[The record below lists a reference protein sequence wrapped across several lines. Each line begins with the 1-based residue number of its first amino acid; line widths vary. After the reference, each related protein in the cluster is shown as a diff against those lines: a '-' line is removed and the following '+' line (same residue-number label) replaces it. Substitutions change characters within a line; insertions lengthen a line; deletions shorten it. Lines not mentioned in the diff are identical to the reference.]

1 MRKHPLTQENFLKE
15 LAKTIRKFSMLDHP
29 FYQLWN
35 RGELPLETI
44 TEYAKQYYAQVK
56 AFPTY
61 VSAVHSRC
69 EDMECRQILL
79 ENLIEEE
86 HGDDNHPELWL
97 RFADGLGLNRDEV
110 KNQKLLNETEVSVE
124 TMKNLTQDKNYLNG
138 LAALYAYESQIPEV
152 SKTKREGLIK
162 FYNIEDDRTVS
173 FFSVHEKADL
183 IHRKVEEDIL
193 KNQCTSKESQQEVL
207 QSAND
212 AAEAL
217 WNFLNGVYENYVE
230 SAAVC

>member
-1 MRKHPLTQENFLKE
+1 MKKFPLTQEKFLKE
-15 LAKTIRKFSMLDHP
+15 LEKTIRKFSMLDHP

-61 VSAVHSRC
+61 VSGVHSRC

-110 KNQKLLNETEVSVE
+110 KNQKLLNSTEVSVE
-124 TMKNLTQDKNYLNG
+124 TMKNLTQDKNYLKG

-152 SKTKREGLIK
+152 SKTKREGLKK

-193 KNQCTSKESQQEVL
+193 KNHCTSKVSQKEVL
-207 QSAND
+207 QSAGD

>member
-1 MRKHPLTQENFLKE
+1 
-15 LAKTIRKFSMLDHP
+15 MLDHP

-61 VSAVHSRC
+61 VSGVHARC

-110 KNQKLLNETEVSVE
+110 KNQKLLKETEESVE
-124 TMKNLTQDKNYLNG
+124 TMKNLTQDKNYLKG

-152 SKTKREGLIK
+152 SKTKREGLKK
-162 FYNIEDDRTVS
+162 FYNIEDDRVVS

-183 IHRKVEEDIL
+183 IHRQVEQDIL

-207 QSAND
+207 QSAGD
-212 AAEAL
+212 AAKAL
-217 WNFLNGVYENYVE
+217 WNFLNGIYENYVE
-230 SAAVC
+230 SVAGC

>member
-1 MRKHPLTQENFLKE
+1 ME
-15 LAKTIRKFSMLDHP
+15 KTIRKFSMLDHP

-61 VSAVHSRC
+61 VSGVHARC

-110 KNQKLLNETEVSVE
+110 KNQKLLKETEESVE
-124 TMKNLTQDKNYLNG
+124 TMKNLTQDKNYLKG

-152 SKTKREGLIK
+152 SKTKREGLKK
-162 FYNIEDDRTVS
+162 FYNIEDDRVVS

-183 IHRKVEEDIL
+183 IHRQVEQDIL

-207 QSAND
+207 QSAGD
-212 AAEAL
+212 AAKAL
-217 WNFLNGVYENYVE
+217 WNFLNGIYENYVE
-230 SAAVC
+230 SVAVC

>member
-1 MRKHPLTQENFLKE
+1 
-15 LAKTIRKFSMLDHP
+15 MLDHP

-61 VSAVHSRC
+61 VSGVHARC

-110 KNQKLLNETEVSVE
+110 KNQKLLKETEESVE
-124 TMKNLTQDKNYLNG
+124 TMKNLTQDKNYLKG

-152 SKTKREGLIK
+152 SKTKREGLKK
-162 FYNIEDDRTVS
+162 FYNIEDDRVVS

-183 IHRKVEEDIL
+183 IHRQVEQDIL

-207 QSAND
+207 QSAGD
-212 AAEAL
+212 AAKAL
-217 WNFLNGVYENYVE
+217 WNFLNGIYENYVE
-230 SAAVC
+230 SVAVC

>member
-1 MRKHPLTQENFLKE
+1 ME
-15 LAKTIRKFSMLDHP
+15 KTIRKFSMLDHP

-61 VSAVHSRC
+61 VSGVHARC

-110 KNQKLLNETEVSVE
+110 KNQKLLKETEESVE
-124 TMKNLTQDKNYLNG
+124 TMKNLTQDKNYLKG

-152 SKTKREGLIK
+152 SKTKREGLK
-162 FYNIEDDRTVS
+162 
-173 FFSVHEKADL
+173 K
-183 IHRKVEEDIL
+183 IL
-193 KNQCTSKESQQEVL
+193 QH
-207 QSAND
+207 
-212 AAEAL
+212 
-217 WNFLNGVYENYVE
+217 
-230 SAAVC
+230 